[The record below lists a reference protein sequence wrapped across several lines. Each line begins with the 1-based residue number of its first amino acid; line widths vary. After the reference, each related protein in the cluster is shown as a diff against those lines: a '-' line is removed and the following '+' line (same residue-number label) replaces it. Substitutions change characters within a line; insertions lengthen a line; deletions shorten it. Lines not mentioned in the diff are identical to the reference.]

1 MLCKV
6 HNLLNLCL
14 RTEHVANGELLRASR
29 TWVSTSEIYAKHL
42 GALVL
47 HDDALQKKNVARRP
61 SFCFSLILEVH
72 ECGTEWQ

>member
-14 RTEHVANGELLRASR
+14 RTEHAANGELLRASR

-47 HDDALQKKNVARRP
+47 RDDALQKK
-61 SFCFSLILEVH
+61 CCKETIILFQSDFK
-72 ECGTEWQ
+72 GS